1 MKTSIAY
8 PNENCM
14 ETKHIA
20 LIQGHPDPAGNRF
33 CHALAAAYLKGA
45 EAAGHNIQVIDIAH
59 IQFPILRTQAE
70 FYEGVVPE
78 SLQQAQQ
85 IIQTAEHLVII
96 YPLWLGS
103 MPAYLKAFIEQVF
116 RPGFAIDKGSDGLNW
131 KKLLTGKSAH
141 IVVTMG
147 MPAFIFR
154 WYFLA
159 HSLKSL
165 ERNILQFC
173 GIKPTQETLIG
184 MVDAKD
190 ASKRQQ
196 WLVKMEAMGRSGK

>member
-1 MKTSIAY
+1 MQ
-8 PNENCM
+8 N
-14 ETKHIA
+14 KHIA
-20 LIQGHPDPAGNRF
+20 LIQGHPDPSGNRF
-33 CHALAAAYLKGA
+33 CHALANAYLKGA
-45 EAAGHNIQVIDIAH
+45 QAAGHNIHLIDIAH
-59 IQFPILRTQAE
+59 IEFPLLRTQAE
-70 FYEGVVPE
+70 FYEGAVPE

-85 IIQTAEHLVII
+85 IIQAAQHLVII

-116 RPGFAIDKGSDGLNW
+116 RPGFAIDKGTEGQLW
-131 KKLLTGKSAH
+131 KKLLIGKTAH

-147 MPAFIFR
+147 MPAFVFR

-184 MVDAKD
+184 MVDAMD
-190 ASKRQQ
+190 ASKRQE
-196 WLVKMEAMGRSGK
+196 WLTKMELMGRNGK

>member
-1 MKTSIAY
+1 
-8 PNENCM
+8 M

-33 CHALAAAYLKGA
+33 CHALAAAYIKGA
-45 EAAGHNIQVIDIAH
+45 QAAGHNVQLIDIAH
-59 IQFPILRTQAE
+59 IQFPILRTYAD
-70 FYEGVVPE
+70 FYEGVAPE
-78 SLQQAQQ
+78 SLQQARQT
-85 IIQTAEHLVII
+85 IQSAQHLVVI

-116 RPGFAIDKGSDGLNW
+116 RPGFAIDKGTDGLRW
-131 KKLLTGKSAH
+131 KKLLAGKTAH

-147 MPAFIFR
+147 MPAIIFR
-154 WYFLA
+154 WYYLA

-184 MVDAKD
+184 RVDSMD
-190 ASKRQQ
+190 DSKRKQ
-196 WLVKMEAMGRSGK
+196 WLAKMELLGRSGK

>member
-1 MKTSIAY
+1 
-8 PNENCM
+8 M
-14 ETKHIA
+14 EPKRIA

-33 CHALAAAYLKGA
+33 CHALAAAHIKGA
-45 EAAGHNIQVIDIAH
+45 EAAGHNIQLIDIANT
-59 IQFPILRTQAE
+59 QFPLLRSQADFE
-70 FYEGVVPE
+70 EGEAPE
-78 SLQQAQQ
+78 SLKPAQQ
-85 IIQTAEHLVII
+85 TIQSAGHLVII

-116 RPGFAIDKGSDGLNW
+116 RPGFAASKAADGKFW
-131 KKLLTGKSAH
+131 QKLLTGKTAH

-147 MPAFIFR
+147 MPAFIYR

-184 MVDAKD
+184 MVDTLD
-190 ASKRQQ
+190 DSKRQR
-196 WLVKMEAMGRSGK
+196 WLAKMELMGHNGT

>member
-1 MKTSIAY
+1 MK
-8 PNENCM
+8 
-14 ETKHIA
+14 TKHIA
-20 LIQGHPDPAGNRF
+20 LIQGHPDPVGKRF
-33 CHALAAAYLKGA
+33 CHALASAYIKGA
-45 EAAGHNIQVIDIAH
+45 EAAGHHIQAIDIAH
-59 IQFPILRTQAE
+59 IQFPILRSQAE
-70 FYEGVVPE
+70 FYEGEIPE
-78 SLQQAQQ
+78 SLKPAQQ
-85 IIQTAEHLVII
+85 IIQAAEHLVII

-116 RPGFAIDKGSDGLNW
+116 RPGFAIDKASDSQMW
-131 KKLLTGKSAH
+131 KKLLTGKTAH

-147 MPAFIFR
+147 MPAFIYR

-184 MVDAKD
+184 MVDGKD
-190 ASKRQQ
+190 ASKRQN
-196 WLVKMEAMGRSGK
+196 WLEKMEVMGRNGK

>member
-1 MKTSIAY
+1 MNPKQ
-8 PNENCM
+8 
-14 ETKHIA
+14 IA

-33 CHALAAAYLKGA
+33 CHALASAYITGA
-45 EAAGHNIQVIDIAH
+45 QAAGHNIQVIDIAQ
-59 IQFPILRTQAE
+59 IQFPILRSQAE
-70 FYEGVVPE
+70 FYEGEVPE
-78 SLQQAQQ
+78 SLKQAQQ
-85 IIQTAEHLVII
+85 IIQAAEHLVII

-116 RPGFAIDKGSDGLNW
+116 RPGFAASKGSDGQMW
-131 KKLLTGKSAH
+131 KKLLTGKTAH
-141 IVVTMG
+141 IVITMG
-147 MPAFIFR
+147 MPAFIYR

-165 ERNILQFC
+165 ERNILQFS

-190 ASKRQQ
+190 ASKRQE
-196 WLVKMEAMGRSGK
+196 WLAKMEVMGRGGK

>member
-1 MKTSIAY
+1 MENKCIA
-8 PNENCM
+8 
-14 ETKHIA
+14 I
-20 LIQGHPDPAGNRF
+20 IQGHPDADGKHF
-33 CHALAAAYLKGA
+33 CHALAEAYIKGTQT
-45 EAAGHNIQVIDIAH
+45 AGHSIQLIDIAH
-59 IQFPILRTQAE
+59 IQFPVLRTKAD

-85 IIQTAEHLVII
+85 IIQSAQHLVII

-116 RPGFAIDKGSDGLNW
+116 RPGFAADKGNDGQLW
-131 KKLLTGKSAH
+131 KKLLTGKTAH
-141 IVVTMG
+141 IIVTMG

-154 WYFLA
+154 WYYLA

-173 GIKPTQETLIG
+173 GIKPTHETLIG
-184 MVDAKD
+184 MVDALD

-196 WLVKMEAMGRSGK
+196 WLEKMEVLGRAGK